1 MYTIQKKTVARLVT
15 TGMAVALLAS
25 PISSMSPGPGHVAS
39 ATSTVEKSSHSLK
52 PIWTKT
58 LGDPSKIN
66 PQTTLI
72 KNNLYYTVGKKY
84 IAFDALAGKTRW
96 TYPAAAVSQTVTDG
110 QSVWFTDATGRLI
123 KLNVATG
130 KPQWKVKTQSQPGKK
145 ESYVNLSLHA
155 PMV

>member
-123 KLNVATG
+123 KLT
-130 KPQWKVKTQSQPGKK
+130 SQPASRNGRLKHNPSQERK
-145 ESYVNLSLHA
+145 RA
-155 PMV
+155 M